1 MPSWHSARRDRDLD
15 SLSHISQSRKSL
27 ERVQSRAYAP
37 LQRPPTRYPPTI
49 RDASISVAAAHALT
63 RVGGAKLPRH
73 GPQRPASTQRRWAS
87 QCAVAQPGH
96 STHPGR
102 ALLATVQPQTRP
114 SRSQA
119 RQLLATSPRSKPALQ
134 LWLAMTTWQ
143 PDPVHLVEPVG
154 HAGNAAAQS
163 YRQITAIHR
172 TSAGG
177 LRHPDVDGSR
187 CISGTPAA
195 QRMSRTVSA
204 ADFFTPG
211 TTCLARVLAGPSRCT
226 RAVHWARNVAC
237 RALSSA
243 EGDLYPNPGFPKGG
257 QNWPLKANFGP
268 FRRGSSGLVAG
279 LCWAVLGTRVEATL
293 TAVWHILG
301 C

>member
-1 MPSWHSARRDRDLD
+1 MFRLCNAQYTPRLSAVSHSAASDEAF
-15 SLSHISQSRKSL
+15 S
-27 ERVQSRAYAP
+27 VTGAP
-37 LQRPPTRYPPTI
+37 
-49 RDASISVAAAHALT
+49 A
-63 RVGGAKLPRH
+63 PRH
-73 GPQRPASTQRRWAS
+73 LAAEQASSA
-87 QCAVAQPGH
+87 AV
-96 STHPGR
+96 
-102 ALLATVQPQTRP
+102 
-114 SRSQA
+114 
-119 RQLLATSPRSKPALQ
+119 
-134 LWLAMTTWQ
+134 LAMTTWQ

-226 RAVHWARNVAC
+226 RAGPLGEECGLPRLQRARKLSVYTHVA
-237 RALSSA
+237 
-243 EGDLYPNPGFPKGG
+243 PKGRSK
-257 QNWPLKANFGP
+257 LAFK
-268 FRRGSSGLVAG
+268 
-279 LCWAVLGTRVEATL
+279 
-293 TAVWHILG
+293 G
-301 C
+301 CNG

>member
-1 MPSWHSARRDRDLD
+1 MGLNCHATGPSLHTAKMGEPVRSGPARTQYTPRPSAVSHSAASDEAF
-15 SLSHISQSRKSL
+15 S
-27 ERVQSRAYAP
+27 VTGAP
-37 LQRPPTRYPPTI
+37 
-49 RDASISVAAAHALT
+49 A
-63 RVGGAKLPRH
+63 PRH
-73 GPQRPASTQRRWAS
+73 LAAEQASSA
-87 QCAVAQPGH
+87 AV
-96 STHPGR
+96 
-102 ALLATVQPQTRP
+102 
-114 SRSQA
+114 
-119 RQLLATSPRSKPALQ
+119 
-134 LWLAMTTWQ
+134 LAMTTWQ

-237 RALSSA
+237 RAFSVA
-243 EGDLYPNPGFPKGG
+243 E
-257 QNWPLKANFGP
+257 
-268 FRRGSSGLVAG
+268 S
-279 LCWAVLGTRVEATL
+279 
-293 TAVWHILG
+293 
-301 C
+301 